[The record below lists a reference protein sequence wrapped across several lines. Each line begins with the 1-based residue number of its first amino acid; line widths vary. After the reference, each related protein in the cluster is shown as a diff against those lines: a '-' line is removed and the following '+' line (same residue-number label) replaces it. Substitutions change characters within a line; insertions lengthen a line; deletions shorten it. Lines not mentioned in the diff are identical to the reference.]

1 MNRRQFVASVAAS
14 ALAQRAL
21 AQQDYPARTV
31 SILVPYAPGGTTD
44 IIARLAAPNL
54 SAALGKP
61 FVVENRPGASGALAM
76 GHVAKA
82 APDGHTLLANE
93 ITQSV
98 LPALYPNLGFDP
110 IRDLV
115 PVSLIAET
123 PVVLVAHPK
132 VQANTLPELIDFAK
146 KHPGKLNFGSG
157 GSGSGPHLAGELL
170 KVVAGVSI
178 VHIPYRG
185 SGPAIA
191 DLLGGNIDLLM
202 SAAPTVE
209 PHVRSGKLKALAV
222 AGKQRVPSMPAV
234 PTAAQA
240 GLPQWD
246 FSIWFGL
253 AAPRGTPDEVLA
265 TLSREVAK
273 MVAKP
278 DVRERLVAVGAEPV
292 GSTPAE
298 YARRIESDAKRWADL
313 IKRQGIKP
321 D

>member
-14 ALAQRAL
+14 ALAPRAL
-21 AQQDYPARTV
+21 AQQDYPSRTV

-132 VQANTLPELIDFAK
+132 VQASTLPELIDLAK
-146 KHPGKLNFGSG
+146 KNPGKLNFGSG

-222 AGKQRVPSMPAV
+222 AGKQRVPSMPSV

-253 AAPRGTPDEVLA
+253 AAPKGTPDEVLA

-278 DVRERLVAVGAEPV
+278 DVRERLVTVGAEPV